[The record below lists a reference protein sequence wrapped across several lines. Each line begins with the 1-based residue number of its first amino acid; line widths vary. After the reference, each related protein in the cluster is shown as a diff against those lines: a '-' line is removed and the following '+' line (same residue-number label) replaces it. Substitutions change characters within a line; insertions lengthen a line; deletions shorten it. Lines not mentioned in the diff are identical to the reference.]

1 MRKLQLNLS
10 PINQRRW
17 ESFKANRRG
26 LWSLRIFLVMF
37 LVTLC
42 AEFIANDK
50 PLILLYDGSLY
61 APVFFSYPE
70 TAFGGDFETEAD
82 YRDPYV
88 KKLIEDKGGYS
99 GHRLNIPT
107 TQSISILLFPPQ
119 HHQMV
124 KTGWVLTI
132 KGGMCWRG

>member
-50 PLILLYDGSLY
+50 PLILRYDGSLY

-88 KKLIEDKGGYS
+88 KKLIEDKG
-99 GHRLNIPT
+99 
-107 TQSISILLFPPQ
+107 
-119 HHQMV
+119 
-124 KTGWVLTI
+124 WVLWPPIKYSYNTI
-132 KGGMCWRG
+132 N

>member
-50 PLILLYDGSLY
+50 PLILRYDGSLY
-61 APVFFSYPE
+61 APVFLATPKPLLVEILKPMLITE
-70 TAFGGDFETEAD
+70 T
-82 YRDPYV
+82 PML
-88 KKLIEDKGGYS
+88 K
-99 GHRLNIPT
+99 N
-107 TQSISILLFPPQ
+107 
-119 HHQMV
+119 
-124 KTGWVLTI
+124 
-132 KGGMCWRG
+132 